1 MSTNK
6 SDKES
11 FFINLAILSKSKIVF
26 FDGLFLFTNQLMS
39 ISKNQ
44 FKLITSLSQK
54 KYRQKHKLFI
64 AEGVK
69 VVQELLNSSFD
80 VETLFCTD
88 DFSLDIS
95 EEKIVRISENDLK
108 KVSNL
113 KSPNKVL
120 GVFKI
125 PEQKILKNKGLI
137 IALDA
142 INDPGNLGTI
152 IRLCDWFGI
161 DDLICS
167 NDTVDCYN
175 QKVVQAS
182 MGSLTRV
189 SIKYLDLNKYLSVTN
204 LPTFIADMDGDNVY
218 KTSLPNEGVLIMGNE
233 ANGVSDRIKELITN
247 KISIPR
253 FGNVQE
259 TESLNV
265 ATATAILL
273 SEFKRELI

>member
-1 MSTNK
+1 
-6 SDKES
+6 
-11 FFINLAILSKSKIVF
+11 
-26 FDGLFLFTNQLMS
+26 MS

-44 FKLITSLSQK
+44 LKLITSLSQK
-54 KYRQKHKLFI
+54 KYRQKHDLFI

-69 VVQELLNSSFD
+69 VLNELLNSTFEI
-80 VETLFCTD
+80 ETLFCTD
-88 DFSLDIS
+88 DFEATIS
-95 EEKIVRISENDLK
+95 EEKVVRISETELK
-108 KVSNL
+108 KVSTL
-113 KSPNKVL
+113 KSPNKAL

-125 PEQKILKNKGLI
+125 PKEKAVQNSGLT

-152 IRLCDWFGI
+152 IRLCDWFGVTQ
-161 DDLICS
+161 LVCS
-167 NDTVDCYN
+167 KDTVDCYN

-189 SIKYLDLNKYLSVTN
+189 SIHYTDLENYITKSNLD
-204 LPTFIADMDGDNVY
+204 TFIADMDGENVY
-218 KTSLPNEGVLIMGNE
+218 KTKLPKEGILIMGNE
-233 ANGVSDRIKELITN
+233 ANGVSEEIKSLLQH

-253 FGNVQE
+253 FGETQE

-273 SEFKRELI
+273 SEFKRSY